1 MFMSD
6 MCCHGTTSEGM
17 SMKHALICVGYA
29 YTAGYLDQTVGLTLQ
44 LRLGVR
50 LGPVQMS
57 VWTL

>member
-1 MFMSD
+1 
-6 MCCHGTTSEGM
+6 
-17 SMKHALICVGYA
+17 MKHALICVGYA